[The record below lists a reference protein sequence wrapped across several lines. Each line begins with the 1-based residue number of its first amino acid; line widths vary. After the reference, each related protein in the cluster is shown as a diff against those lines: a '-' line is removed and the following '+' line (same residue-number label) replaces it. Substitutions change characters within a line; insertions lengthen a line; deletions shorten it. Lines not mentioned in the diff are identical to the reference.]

1 MKTSR
6 RSFIKGA
13 LASAS
18 ALMLFAGRAI
28 SIAFAQQ
35 RYKINTPIPASIPIP
50 DHLETRLG
58 TLHFF
63 AGFPDKATIGIEPG
77 KPFNPPTKLKVAMEK
92 GVVDAYYYMQKLDTK
107 LFASNLYWPDRHWSF
122 VMVPDQ
128 KHGFEFVTDDAV

>member
-13 LASAS
+13 LASAR

-35 RYKINTPIPASIPIP
+35 RCKINTPIPASIPIP

-63 AGFPDKATIGIEPG
+63 AGFPTKDHFERRLGPLHFFAGFPDKAKIGIGPG

-92 GVVDAYYYMQKLDTK
+92 GVV
-107 LFASNLYWPDRHWSF
+107 
-122 VMVPDQ
+122 
-128 KHGFEFVTDDAV
+128 